1 MSKLFSSA
9 KNRKWFYGIALA
21 VVAVL
26 SGYDLLSDGQ
36 VAVWSG
42 LLMAVFG
49 IGAPALALNILLQTK
64 IVLMLF
70 TEAC

>member
-26 SGYDLLSDGQ
+26 SGYGLLSDGQ

-49 IGAPALALNILLQTK
+49 IGAPALALNNITPDEEL
-64 IVLMLF
+64 
-70 TEAC
+70 

>member
-26 SGYDLLSDGQ
+26 SGYGLLSDGQ

-49 IGAPALALNILLQTK
+49 IGAPALALNNITPD
-64 IVLMLF
+64 
-70 TEAC
+70 ES

>member
-1 MSKLFSSA
+1 MNKLFSSA

-26 SGYDLLSDGQ
+26 SGYGLLSDGQ

-49 IGAPALALNILLQTK
+49 IGAPALALNNITPDEEL
-64 IVLMLF
+64 
-70 TEAC
+70 

>member
-1 MSKLFSSA
+1 MNKLFSSA

-26 SGYDLLSDGQ
+26 SGYGLLSDGQ

-49 IGAPALALNILLQTK
+49 IGAPALALNHITPD
-64 IVLMLF
+64 
-70 TEAC
+70 ES

>member
-49 IGAPALALNILLQTK
+49 IGAPALALNNITPDEEL
-64 IVLMLF
+64 
-70 TEAC
+70 